1 MRAATTPMIQ
11 LKSHTHTSL
20 ESPIKIESPSEKI
33 ETTSITQVAPYTSR
47 VSPWLAPLVYF
58 LGRYIVFP
66 FYFGKIEVTGQENLP
81 TSGPVILA
89 PTHRSYWDA
98 LLVAHATG
106 RGVTGRDPRF
116 MVSVDHCKGIKGW
129 FIRRLGGF
137 PVDTKRP
144 AVTTLRHGVEILQQG
159 EMLVIFP
166 EGDIYREGYVHP
178 LKPGIGRLALSAELS
193 QPELEVKIIPIG
205 ISYDQTYLQR
215 GCNGNLRIGSPLVV
229 KHYSTGSIKQDA
241 KNLTQDLELALKQLS
256 TQTGAGDA
264 DSPFPNREGG

>member
-1 MRAATTPMIQ
+1 MIQ
-11 LKSHTHTSL
+11 LESHTHTSL
-20 ESPIKIESPSEKI
+20 ESPIEIESPSEKI

-241 KNLTQDLELALKQLS
+241 KNLTQDLELALKQLTS
-256 TQTGAGDA
+256 
-264 DSPFPNREGG
+264 N

>member
-1 MRAATTPMIQ
+1 MMQ
-11 LKSHTHTSL
+11 LDTHTHTSL
-20 ESPIKIESPSEKI
+20 EAPTDRVKISPSEI
-33 ETTSITQVAPYTSR
+33 ETPITSVAPYTSR
-47 VSPWLAPLVYF
+47 VSPWLPPLVYF
-58 LGRYIVFP
+58 LGREIVFP
-66 FYFGKIEVTGQENLP
+66 FYFGKIKVTGQENLP
-81 TSGPVILA
+81 TTGSVILA

-116 MVSVDHCKGIKGW
+116 MVSVDHCKGLKGW

-144 AVTTLRHGVEILQQG
+144 AITTLRHGVEILQQG

-193 QPELEVKIIPIG
+193 QPELGVKIIPIG
-205 ISYDQTYLQR
+205 ISYNQAYPRR
-215 GCNGNLRIGSPLVV
+215 GCQASLQIGSPLSV
-229 KHYSTGSIKQDA
+229 KDYSTGSIKQDA
-241 KNLTQDLELALKQLS
+241 KHLTQDLELALKQLS
-256 TQTGAGDA
+256 G
-264 DSPFPNREGG
+264 

>member
-1 MRAATTPMIQ
+1 MMQ
-11 LKSHTHTSL
+11 LDSHTHTSL
-20 ESPIKIESPSEKI
+20 ESPIIRVESPSERVEK
-33 ETTSITQVAPYTSR
+33 SISQVAPYASR

-58 LGRYIVFP
+58 LGRDIVFP
-66 FYFGKIEVTGQENLP
+66 VYFDKLEITGQENLP
-81 TSGPVILA
+81 ATGPVILA

-129 FIRRLGGF
+129 FIQRLGGF

-144 AVTTLRHGVEILQQG
+144 AITTLRHGVEILQQG

-193 QPELEVKIIPIG
+193 QPELGVKIIPIG
-205 ISYDQTYLQR
+205 ISYNQTYLQR
-215 GCNGNLRIGSPLVV
+215 GCHANLHIGSPLLV
-229 KHYSTGSIKQDA
+229 KDYSTGSIKQDA
-241 KNLTQDLELALKQLS
+241 KRLTQDLELSLKQL
-256 TQTGAGDA
+256 TGQTGSGKL
-264 DSPFPNREGG
+264 

>member
-1 MRAATTPMIQ
+1 MMQ
-11 LKSHTHTSL
+11 LDTHTHTSL
-20 ESPIKIESPSEKI
+20 EAPIERVKISPSERV
-33 ETTSITQVAPYTSR
+33 ETPITSVAPYTSR
-47 VSPWLAPLVYF
+47 VSPWLPPLVYF
-58 LGRYIVFP
+58 LGREIVFP
-66 FYFGKIEVTGQENLP
+66 FYFGNIKVTGQENLP
-81 TSGPVILA
+81 TTGSVILA

-116 MVSVDHCKGIKGW
+116 MVSVDHCKGLKGW
-129 FIRRLGGF
+129 FIRHLGGF

-144 AVTTLRHGVEILQQG
+144 AITTLRHGVEILQQR

-193 QPELEVKIIPIG
+193 QPELGVKIVPIG
-205 ISYDQTYLQR
+205 ISYNQTYPRR
-215 GCNGNLRIGSPLVV
+215 GCQASLKIGSPLSV

-241 KNLTQDLELALKQLS
+241 KHLTQDLELALKQLS
-256 TQTGAGDA
+256 G
-264 DSPFPNREGG
+264 